1 MNADP
6 NKYHPVG
13 VLVNDPN
20 RVINTVPPSHA
31 NTVLGGS
38 YNTKAY
44 DPISDLSA
52 EIKQL
57 KTTQKLMLLRILHLE
72 GRFDKEEVS
81 NLRKMIMSDDEA
93 SRTLAESII
102 ENG

>member
-1 MNADP
+1 MYMDP
-6 NKYHPVG
+6 NKYPAG
-13 VLVNDPN
+13 MLVNNPTE
-20 RVINTVPPSHA
+20 VINTIPSPPYVTTNGNYNS
-31 NTVLGGS
+31 TV
-38 YNTKAY
+38 Y

-52 EIKQL
+52 EIKNL

>member
-1 MNADP
+1 MYIDP
-6 NKYHPVG
+6 NKYPSG
-13 VLVNDPN
+13 MLVNDPN
-20 RVINTVPPSHA
+20 RVINAQPTPYGTLT
-31 NTVLGGS
+31 NNGS
-38 YNTKAY
+38 YNTVAY
-44 DPISDLSA
+44 DPISDMSA

-81 NLRKMIMSDDEA
+81 NLRKMIMSEDQA

-102 ENG
+102 ETA

>member
-1 MNADP
+1 MYIDP
-6 NKYHPVG
+6 NKYPAG
-13 VLVNDPN
+13 MLVNDPN
-20 RVINTVPPSHA
+20 RVINTIPTPYGTLTNNGNYNSH
-31 NTVLGGS
+31 S
-38 YNTKAY
+38 Y
-44 DPISDLSA
+44 DPISDMSA

-81 NLRKMIMSDDEA
+81 NLRKMIMSEDQA

-102 ENG
+102 ENA